1 LAPGGATRMTELSLP
16 ADTVHLAIDMQRVFA
31 EKTDWH
37 LPGFDR
43 IVPNIAALSE
53 ALPDRT
59 SFTRFVVP
67 HTADEARGHWQVYYR
82 RWHGFT
88 GAVMDPGLV
97 EIVDSLAGYAKP
109 ELLIDKLTY
118 SVFESP
124 RCEEI
129 LSGLEATT
137 IIFSGVETDVCVLA
151 SLMSAIDRGY
161 RVIAAAD
168 ALASSSING
177 HEATLNHILTRMPDQ
192 VEIVST
198 AEILQALARH

>member
-1 LAPGGATRMTELSLP
+1 MTDLVLP
-16 ADTVHLAIDMQRVFA
+16 PDTVHFAIDMQRVFA

-37 LPGFDR
+37 LPGFDL
-43 IVPNIAALSE
+43 IVPKIAALSD

-59 SFTRFVVP
+59 SFTRFMVP
-67 HTADEARGHWQVYYR
+67 HTAEQARGHWQVYYR

-97 EIVDSLAGYAKP
+97 DLVDSLARYAMP
-109 ELLIDKLTY
+109 DLLIDKLTY

-129 LSGLEATT
+129 LSGLQAST

-168 ALASSSING
+168 ALASSSTDG
-177 HEATLNHILTRMPDQ
+177 HKATLKHILTRMPDQ
-192 VEIVST
+192 VEIAST
-198 AEILQALARH
+198 AEILRALDRR